1 MSFLEHLDELRARLM
16 HSAIAILVIFAACWS
31 FSPQIYNFLERPVQ
45 QVLVANR
52 LARAQQNEKNIN
64 SQPPREN
71 EPFFYTFEAPSVL
84 NRQQIPA
91 GTTIQA
97 VVKKNDKGE
106 LSIVTADDW
115 VVGAERI
122 PKGSSLPA
130 TVGQSSKLLVGP
142 EERLVI
148 DTVPGAFNLYVRVSF
163 YAALFFTVPYLL
175 YQIWAFISPGLYPHE
190 RKWTWPFVFLSSVFF
205 LLGMTFAYTI
215 AFPRACGYL
224 LGLSVENFRPL
235 IKAEDYFD
243 LITTIMLGLG
253 LVFQIPAVTFVLARL
268 GLVTPRL
275 LLKIWRPA
283 IVVIFIL
290 AAILSP
296 TGDVPNM
303 MVFAAPMLLLY
314 YLSVAVAWLFG
325 KPREIPEKT
334 SLATRA

>member
-1 MSFLEHLDELRARLM
+1 M
-16 HSAIAILVIFAACWS
+16 HSAIAILLIFIGCWF

-52 LARAQQNEKNIN
+52 LERAQENGKNIN
-64 SQPPREN
+64 NQPPQEN
-71 EPFFYTFEAPSVL
+71 QPFAYTFEAPSVL

-106 LSIVTADDW
+106 LAVVTTDDW
-115 VVGAERI
+115 VVGGERI
-122 PKGSSLPA
+122 PKGSVVPT
-130 TVGQSSKLLVGP
+130 TVDPSSKLLVGP

-148 DTVPGAFNLYVRVSF
+148 DTVPGAFNLYMRVSF
-163 YAALFFTVPYLL
+163 YAALFFAVPYLL

-190 RKWTWPFVFLSSVFF
+190 RKWTWPFVLLSSVFF
-205 LLGMTFAYTI
+205 LLGMAFAYTI

-224 LGLSVENFRPL
+224 LGLSAENFRPL

-253 LVFQIPAVTFVLARL
+253 LVFQIPAITFILARL
-268 GLVTPRL
+268 GIVTPRL

-290 AAILSP
+290 AAVLSP
-296 TGDVPNM
+296 TGDIPNM
-303 MVFAAPMLLLY
+303 MVFAAPMLALY
-314 YLSVAVAWLFG
+314 YLSVGVAWMFG
-325 KPREIPEKT
+325 RPREIPEKA
-334 SLATRA
+334 SVPTRA